1 MNEKEK
7 LLQEIN
13 ALLSYGETEDAID
26 VSLLKYLE
34 LDMLENIKKS
44 LQSRTSD
51 LKEEDKEWLE
61 QFKKY
66 E

>member
-7 LLQEIN
+7 LLKEIN
-13 ALLSYGETEDAID
+13 SLLSYGETEDTID
-26 VSLLKYLE
+26 VSLLEYLE

-44 LQSRTSD
+44 LQSRTSE

>member
-13 ALLSYGETEDAID
+13 ALLSYGETKDSIDA
-26 VSLLKYLE
+26 SLLEYLE

-44 LQSRTSD
+44 LQSRTSE

>member
-13 ALLSYGETEDAID
+13 ALLSYGEEKDFID
-26 VSLLKYLE
+26 VSLLEYLK
-34 LDMLENIKKS
+34 LDALENIKKS
-44 LQSRTSD
+44 LIDKTSD

-66 E
+66 S

>member
-13 ALLSYGETEDAID
+13 ALLSYGETEDTID
-26 VSLLKYLE
+26 VSLLEYLE

>member
-7 LLQEIN
+7 LLKEIN
-13 ALLSYGETEDAID
+13 ALLSYGETEDTID
-26 VSLLKYLE
+26 VSLLEYLE

-44 LQSRTSD
+44 LQSRTSE

>member
-13 ALLSYGETEDAID
+13 ALLSYGETKDSID
-26 VSLLKYLE
+26 VSLLEYLK

>member
-13 ALLSYGETEDAID
+13 ALLSYGETEDTID
-26 VSLLKYLE
+26 ASLLEYLE

-44 LQSRTSD
+44 LQSRTSN

>member
-13 ALLSYGETEDAID
+13 ALLSYGETKDTID
-26 VSLLKYLE
+26 VSLLEYLE

>member
-7 LLQEIN
+7 LLKEIN
-13 ALLSYGETEDAID
+13 ALLSYGETKDTID
-26 VSLLKYLE
+26 VSLLEYLE

-44 LQSRTSD
+44 LQSRTSE

>member
-13 ALLSYGETEDAID
+13 ALLSYGETEDTID
-26 VSLLKYLE
+26 ASLLEYLE

>member
-13 ALLSYGETEDAID
+13 ALLSYGETKDSIDA
-26 VSLLKYLE
+26 SLLEYLE

>member
-7 LLQEIN
+7 LLKEIN
-13 ALLSYGETEDAID
+13 ALLSYGKNEETIDA
-26 VSLLKYLE
+26 SLLKYLE
-34 LDMLENIKKS
+34 KDMLENIKKS
-44 LQSRTSD
+44 LQNRTHD

-66 E
+66 D

>member
-13 ALLSYGETEDAID
+13 ALLSYGETKDSIDA
-26 VSLLKYLE
+26 SLLKYLE

>member
-13 ALLSYGETEDAID
+13 ALLSYGETKDSID
-26 VSLLKYLE
+26 VSLLEYLE
-34 LDMLENIKKS
+34 LNMLENIKKS
-44 LQSRTSD
+44 LQRRTSD